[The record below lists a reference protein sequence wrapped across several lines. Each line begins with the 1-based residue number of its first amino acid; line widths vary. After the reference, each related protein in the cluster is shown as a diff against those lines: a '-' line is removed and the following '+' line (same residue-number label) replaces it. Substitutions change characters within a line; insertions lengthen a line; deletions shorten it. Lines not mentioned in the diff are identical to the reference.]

1 MTVALTPDGEE
12 RTWFYD
18 EHVPEENVRAAELVV
33 EAFTSAQRQDSRTA
47 RGAVDVVT
55 DAGRTTGHGSW

>member
-18 EHVPEENVRAAELVV
+18 EHVPEENVRGAELVI
-33 EAFTSAQRQDSRTA
+33 EAFTSDRQEREP
-47 RGAVDVVT
+47 RAVDGAQGP
-55 DAGRTTGHGSW
+55 DRRP